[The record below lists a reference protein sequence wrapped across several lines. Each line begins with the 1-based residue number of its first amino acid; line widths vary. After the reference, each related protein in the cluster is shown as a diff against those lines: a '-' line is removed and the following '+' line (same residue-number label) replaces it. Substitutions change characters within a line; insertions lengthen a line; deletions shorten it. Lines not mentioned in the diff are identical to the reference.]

1 MRCTKKCRARINA
14 TREAVSVFDL
24 RFFEIY
30 RNSDY
35 LIRLAE
41 GVWMSISLTVGAAII
56 GFVAATLLAIARNAR
71 IPVFGHVAA
80 AYVEFIRNTPLIVQ
94 LFFVA
99 FGLPLLLGYQW
110 PFWAHALLGL
120 TLNFSAYFA
129 EILRSGL
136 QATPKG
142 QIEAA
147 AALGLKA
154 RTRFTKVIFPQV
166 IANVYPSL
174 TSQFI
179 FLFLTTGVISEIGVP
194 DLTHAGVFID
204 SRTFR
209 SFEVFITLTLL
220 YVAIA
225 LTFKGCLTLI
235 DRRAFA
241 WKVRR

>member
-1 MRCTKKCRARINA
+1 M
-14 TREAVSVFDL
+14 FDL

-41 GVWMSISLTVGAAII
+41 GIWLSISLTVGAAII
-56 GFVAATLLAIARNAR
+56 GFLCAAMLAVLRNAKV
-71 IPVFGHVAA
+71 PVLAQISA
-80 AYVEFIRNTPLIVQ
+80 TYVEFIRNTPLIVQ

-136 QATPKG
+136 QAIPTG

-147 AALGLKA
+147 KALGLKA
-154 RTRFTKVIFPQV
+154 HQRFTKIVFPQV
-166 IANVYPSL
+166 IGAVYPSL

-179 FLFLTTGVISEIGVP
+179 FLFLTTGVISEIGVE

-209 SFEVFITLTLL
+209 SFEIFITLTVL

-225 LTFKGCLTLI
+225 LSFKASMAAI
-235 DRRAFA
+235 YRHFFR
-241 WKVRR
+241 WKAPR

>member
-1 MRCTKKCRARINA
+1 MF
-14 TREAVSVFDL
+14 EL

-30 RNSDY
+30 RNDDY
-35 LIRLAE
+35 LLRLAE
-41 GVWMSISLTVGAAII
+41 GIWLSISLTVGAAII
-56 GFVAATLLAIARNAR
+56 GFVVAGMLAAVRNAKV
-71 IPVFGHVAA
+71 PVAAQLSA

-99 FGLPLLLGYQW
+99 FGLPLLFGYSW

-136 QATPKG
+136 QSISKG

-147 AALGLKA
+147 IALGLKPFQ
-154 RTRFTKVIFPQV
+154 RFRKVIVPQV
-166 IANVYPSL
+166 IASVYPSL

-179 FLFLTTGVISEIGVP
+179 FLFLTTGVISEIGVE

-209 SFEVFITLTLL
+209 SFEIFITLTLL

-225 LTFKGCLTLI
+225 LLFKFCMLAI
-235 DRRAFA
+235 DRHYFA
-241 WKVRR
+241 WKDR

>member
-1 MRCTKKCRARINA
+1 MF
-14 TREAVSVFDL
+14 EL

-30 RNSDY
+30 RNGDY
-35 LIRLAE
+35 LLRLAE
-41 GVWMSISLTVGAAII
+41 GIWLSISLTVGAAII
-56 GFVAATLLAIARNAR
+56 GFVVAGMLAAVRNAKV
-71 IPVFGHVAA
+71 PVAAQLSA

-99 FGLPLLLGYQW
+99 FGLPLLFGYSW

-136 QATPKG
+136 QSISKG

-147 AALGLKA
+147 IALGLKPLQ
-154 RTRFTKVIFPQV
+154 RFRKVIVPQV
-166 IANVYPSL
+166 IASVYPSL

-179 FLFLTTGVISEIGVP
+179 FLFLTTGVISEIGVE

-209 SFEVFITLTLL
+209 SFEIFITLTLL

-225 LTFKGCLTLI
+225 LLFKFGMLAI
-235 DRRAFA
+235 DRHYFA
-241 WKVRR
+241 WKDR